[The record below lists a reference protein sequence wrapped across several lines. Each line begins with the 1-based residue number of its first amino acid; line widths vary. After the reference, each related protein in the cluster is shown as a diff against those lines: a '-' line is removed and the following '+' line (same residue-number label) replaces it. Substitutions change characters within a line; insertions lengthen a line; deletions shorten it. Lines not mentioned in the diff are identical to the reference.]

1 LCGSKDSALLFSHL
15 IWIQDYQGSF
25 PIQDDGVNHAE
36 ASVKLES
43 LPDAVISVIESE

>member
-1 LCGSKDSALLFSHL
+1 MDSAWLFLHL

-36 ASVKLES
+36 ALVKL
-43 LPDAVISVIESE
+43 DAVISVIESE